1 VSLKDLIQSDIN
13 DVFMNP
19 DDFCDFH
26 RIEGHRIL
34 CSIDSDSLISVS
46 EGAADMAADMGMN
59 ESTIKIYASTSALL
73 EIGVSYR
80 GYGASIEFDGRLYT
94 VMSWFENKGMTE
106 ITMAVPLTN

>member
-34 CSIDSDSLISVS
+34 CSVDSDSLLGVNA
-46 EGAADMAADMGMN
+46 GVADMGMN

>member
-1 VSLKDLIQSDIN
+1 MSLKDLIQSDIN

-26 RIEGHRIL
+26 RIEGRRIL

-46 EGAADMAADMGMN
+46 EGAADMGMN
-59 ESTIKIYASTSALL
+59 ESTIKIYTSTSALL
-73 EIGVSYR
+73 EIGVAYR

>member
-1 VSLKDLIQSDIN
+1 MTLKDLIQSDIN

-26 RIEGHRIL
+26 RIEGRRIL
-34 CSIDSDSLISVS
+34 CSVDSDSLISVS
-46 EGAADMAADMGMN
+46 EKEGVADMGMN
-59 ESTIKIYASTSALL
+59 ESTIKIYASTSDLL

>member
-1 VSLKDLIQSDIN
+1 MSLKDLIQSDIN

-34 CSIDSDSLISVS
+34 CSIDSDSLLSVNA
-46 EGAADMAADMGMN
+46 GVADMGMN

-73 EIGVSYR
+73 EIGVAYR

>member
-1 VSLKDLIQSDIN
+1 MSLKDLIQSDIN

-46 EGAADMAADMGMN
+46 EGAADMGMN

-73 EIGVSYR
+73 EIGVAYR

-106 ITMAVPLTN
+106 ITMTVSLTN